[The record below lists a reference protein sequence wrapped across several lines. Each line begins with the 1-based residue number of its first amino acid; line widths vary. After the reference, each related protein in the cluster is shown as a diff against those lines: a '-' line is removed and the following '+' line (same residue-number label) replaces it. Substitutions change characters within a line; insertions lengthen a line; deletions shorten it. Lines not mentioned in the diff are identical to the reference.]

1 MLNKKQRK
9 LSTPL
14 AVAKNNLEKALFK
27 EQKEHNFEF
36 LPSTINGKWAFML
49 CFY

>member
-1 MLNKKQRK
+1 ME
-9 LSTPL
+9 
-14 AVAKNNLEKALFK
+14 VAKNNLKKALFK

-36 LPSTINGKWAFML
+36 LPLTKNGKLAFML

>member
-9 LSTPL
+9 LSTPM
-14 AVAKNNLEKALFK
+14 AVAKNNLKKALFK

-36 LPSTINGKWAFML
+36 LPSTKNGKWAFML